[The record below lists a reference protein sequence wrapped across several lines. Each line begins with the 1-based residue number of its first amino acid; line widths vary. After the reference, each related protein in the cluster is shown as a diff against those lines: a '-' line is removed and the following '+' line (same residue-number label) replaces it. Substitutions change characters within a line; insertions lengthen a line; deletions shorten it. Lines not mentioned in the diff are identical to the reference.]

1 MLEERPPRVAA
12 LPDLFPQFAFKGAD
26 IRLPAVDYS
35 RSVHL
40 VYRSALTMRF
50 ARRAFD
56 LVVSS
61 AAFVMA
67 SPILT
72 VAAAAIWLEDRGP
85 ILFKQCRIG
94 RFERTFTILKLR
106 TMAVEYCDDQL
117 SPTSPYD
124 RRVTRVGHF
133 LRRFSIDE
141 LPQFINVM
149 RGEMTLV
156 GPRPEMPFVTAGY
169 EPWQHLRHLA
179 KPGITCTWQITHRS
193 TIPLD
198 RPEATLLDID
208 YLHRKSPLFDGM
220 LIIRTFMA
228 IFHQKGAY

>member
-1 MLEERPPRVAA
+1 MLEELPRFTYR
-12 LPDLFPQFAFKGAD
+12 DAD
-26 IRLPAVDYS
+26 VRLPVADFAQ
-35 RSVHL
+35 SVRL
-40 VYRSALTMRF
+40 VYRNGIPMRV
-50 ARRAFD
+50 ARRSFD
-56 LVVSS
+56 LVVAS
-61 AAFVMA
+61 AAFVVA

-85 ILFKQCRIG
+85 VLFKQRRVG
-94 RFERTFTILKLR
+94 RFERNFTILKLR
-106 TMAVEYCDDQL
+106 TMAVEYCDDRR
-117 SPTSPYD
+117 SPTSPFD
-124 RRVTRVGHF
+124 RRVTRVGQF

-141 LPQFINVM
+141 LPQFINVI

-156 GPRPEMPFVTAGY
+156 GPRPEMPFVTASY

-220 LIIRTFMA
+220 LIIRTFLA
-228 IFHQKGAY
+228 IFRQKGAY